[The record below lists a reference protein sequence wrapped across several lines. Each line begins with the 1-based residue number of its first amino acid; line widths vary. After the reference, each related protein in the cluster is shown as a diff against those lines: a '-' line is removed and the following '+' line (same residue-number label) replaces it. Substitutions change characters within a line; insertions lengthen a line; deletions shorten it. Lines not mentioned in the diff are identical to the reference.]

1 LQFFAM
7 QSVNRFPLAG
17 VPQRLR
23 RQSRRRD
30 AGPWVDGDALYVR
43 QIAQWPGLSTR
54 ELQHLLLLLAC
65 VTTALSAVCY
75 LADLLQARGALGA
88 AEVRRVQDIVVAGGA
103 WAPARLS
110 PCRPH
115 LRGPWPRF

>member
-1 LQFFAM
+1 MQTEVAFWPFYENQPSFADQDRALQALGLQFFAM

-43 QIAQWPGLSTR
+43 QIAQWPGLST
-54 ELQHLLLLLAC
+54 
-65 VTTALSAVCY
+65 LSGRFA
-75 LADLLQARGALGA
+75 AGARGFGRGRGA
-88 AEVRRVQDIVVAGGA
+88 ARARYRGGGGA
-103 WAPARLS
+103 M
-110 PCRPH
+110 
-115 LRGPWPRF
+115 GPGAA